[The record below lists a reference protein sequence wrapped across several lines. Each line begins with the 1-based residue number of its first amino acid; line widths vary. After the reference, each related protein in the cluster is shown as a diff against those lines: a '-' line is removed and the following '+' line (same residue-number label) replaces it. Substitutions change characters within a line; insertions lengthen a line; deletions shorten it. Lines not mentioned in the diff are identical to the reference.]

1 MTQAVLLPDRTPF
14 PHPANGRL
22 QAIKDFLRVYL
33 LLDAPAGTPAPLAFE
48 PLLKMDLRILGQE
61 GYVATVFSHALPAF
75 LKMTERQRRRRKQ
88 AAGGWRAPNHYHP
101 RDLKQPPYD
110 HAALLWQSSHAL
122 CLLLGDELRLLLRV
136 LRAAQLT
143 YRRGAKHHWQDRD
156 WQRDWHTKQHAATE
170 TLLRIAH
177 ISARLRE
184 RAGRWFAEQ
193 CVRWNLRRLWK
204 EFFGANVPPGSEVW
218 QWIFPIKLPPKVRL
232 RILRRLVIERI
243 NGHPI
248 PPPFE
253 RLMTPVMTWR
263 RSQANACRL
272 QTGGTNTGT
281 AGL

>member
-1 MTQAVLLPDRTPF
+1 MTHAVLLPDRVPF

-22 QAIKDFLRVYL
+22 QAIKDFLRTYL
-33 LLDAPAGTPAPLAFE
+33 LLDAPDGTPAPLAFE
-48 PLLKMDLRILGQE
+48 PLVKMDLRMLGQE

-75 LKMTERQRRRRKQ
+75 LQMMERQRRRRKQ
-88 AAGGWRAPNHYHP
+88 AAGGWRKPNCYSP
-101 RDLKQPPYD
+101 RDLKQPLYD
-110 HAALLWQSSHAL
+110 HVAMIGQSSYAL
-122 CLLLGDELRLLLRV
+122 CLALGDELRLLLRV

-143 YRRGAKHHWQDRD
+143 YRRGAKYDWKDRD
-156 WQRDWHTKQHAATE
+156 WQRTWHAQQRAATE

-204 EFFGANVPPGSEVW
+204 ELFGANVPPTGEVW
-218 QWIFPIKLPPKVRL
+218 RWIFQIKLPPKVKL
-232 RILRRLVIERI
+232 RILRRLVVERI

-263 RSQANACRL
+263 RKP
-272 QTGGTNTGT
+272 GT
-281 AGL
+281 ASGESSLKTGVCC